1 MLLYWLG
8 LEFTGRWGKQGMVL
22 PRQGG
27 SCQVCV
33 PPDILPFHHPTTVSA
48 TVGRN
53 EAYRYIQCA
62 VCSLR
67 LISIAAQ
74 DPTRPSLRYPTP
86 KRGPPKNLAV
96 SEIRTNGRFKSCKPD
111 KSDYRSI
118 GGIDPKDMRNSY
130 SKIAC
135 TRTVAISQRSQ
146 PNCVEANRIQQTGS
160 GRDPLSGL
168 RLPDVRHGKMGFL
181 SLSITPR

>member
-1 MLLYWLG
+1 MEFCEGKRVRKRIGIDRADVRLEEQIASLLVG
-8 LEFTGRWGKQGMVL
+8 VGIHRTQPAQAFVTQ
-22 PRQGG
+22 
-27 SCQVCV
+27 
-33 PPDILPFHHPTTVSA
+33 PPKGA
-48 TVGRN
+48 
-53 EAYRYIQCA
+53 
-62 VCSLR
+62 
-67 LISIAAQ
+67 
-74 DPTRPSLRYPTP
+74 
-86 KRGPPKNLAV
+86 PPKNLAV

-111 KSDYRSI
+111 KPDYRSI

-135 TRTVAISQRSQ
+135 KRTVAISQRSQ

-160 GRDPLSGL
+160 GRYPLSGL

>member
-1 MLLYWLG
+1 MEFCEGKRVRKRIGIDRVDVRLEEQIASLL
-8 LEFTGRWGKQGMVL
+8 
-22 PRQGG
+22 
-27 SCQVCV
+27 
-33 PPDILPFHHPTTVSA
+33 
-48 TVGRN
+48 VGVGIHR
-53 EAYRYIQCA
+53 QCA